1 MELED
6 SRVSKKIG
14 DHHQLELVVKN
25 NNNDL
30 ILLNDNNNDNL
41 YKNLVSI
48 INFNNKKKTKLTQQ
62 FFTLSLLEYISHLLN
77 PKDHQL
83 ARLQFKGK
91 SLIFLILC
99 KIIYR
104 NKKVNIHEI

>member
-6 SRVSKKIG
+6 KNFSKKII
-14 DHHQLELVVKN
+14 DHHQLDLVIKN

-30 ILLNDNNNDNL
+30 ILINDNDNL

-48 INFNNKKKTKLTQQ
+48 ISFNNKKKTKLTQQ

-91 SLIFLILC
+91 FLYFFCSIT
-99 KIIYR
+99 Y
-104 NKKVNIHEI
+104 

>member
-6 SRVSKKIG
+6 SCVSKKISG
-14 DHHQLELVVKN
+14 DHHQLDLVVKN
-25 NNNDL
+25 NNKDL
-30 ILLNDNNNDNL
+30 ILINDNNENL
-41 YKNLVSI
+41 YKNLVTI

-83 ARLQFKGK
+83 ARHQFKGK
-91 SLIFLILC
+91 FVLFYFL
-99 KIIYR
+99 
-104 NKKVNIHEI
+104 